1 MTDKERNQEL
11 LKLVSENPDLPIV
24 AMVDCDVVEED
35 SGRWLGYFSRAELGE
50 YATDDERYYDDRED
64 FKAQYYNDND
74 EELCER
80 FGYCPYVSE
89 YSVEKGLHT
98 AEQLEENEKAEE
110 ALVKYL
116 DEVAEKAF
124 VKAIIVYVDACE
136 RGEE

>member
-11 LKLVSENPDLPIV
+11 LKLVAENPDLPII
-24 AMVDCDVVEED
+24 AFVDWEVVGDD
-35 SGRWLGYFSRAELGE
+35 SGMWLGYFSCVEVGE
-50 YATDDERYYDDRED
+50 YALYDERYFDDRED
-64 FKAQYYNDND
+64 FKERYYDDND

-98 AEQLEENEKAEE
+98 AKQYEANEKAEE
-110 ALVKYL
+110 ALDKYL

-124 VKAIIVYVDACE
+124 VKAIIVYIDV
-136 RGEE
+136 